1 MLRLLPWVFALLLL
15 TFTWR
20 LSDVVG
26 FAQTG
31 HVPDHAGQAL
41 AADKEK
47 PDKKADKKSD
57 KSEDKVEPEKTE
69 TELPPP
75 DPFAPEYSDEELQVL
90 QSLSKRRE
98 QLEQQATDLDNREK
112 FMQAAE
118 KRMTQK
124 LAEMSK
130 MRSEI
135 EVLLGKQQAV
145 EEGRLK
151 QLVSIYETMK
161 PQDAARIFNELDFN
175 VLINIVNRM
184 SSRKSAPIIA
194 QMDAA
199 RARELSTYIAK
210 QQALPDK

>member
-1 MLRLLPWVFALLLL
+1 MLRILPIVFALLLL

-20 LSDVVG
+20 LSDLVG
-26 FAQTG
+26 FVETG
-31 HVPDHAGQAL
+31 DVPPHAGQAL
-41 AADKEK
+41 AADKKEDTKEK
-47 PDKKADKKSD
+47 LEETKAEAVK
-57 KSEDKVEPEKTE
+57 EAVAEPVV
-69 TELPPP
+69 P

-98 QLEQQATDLDNREK
+98 QLEQRQKDMDNREK
-112 FMQAAE
+112 FLQAAE
-118 KRMTQK
+118 KRMQVK
-124 LAEMSK
+124 LDEMSK
-130 MRSEI
+130 MRTEI
-135 EVLLGKQQAV
+135 EELLKKQQAV

-175 VLINIVNRM
+175 VLLNIVNRM

-199 RARELSTYIAK
+199 KARELSTHIAK
-210 QQALPDK
+210 QQALPAAP